1 MTRGR
6 GYTHAMVLRR
16 ALAVPG
22 LLILAACAAPAP
34 EALKAADQGP
44 GAKVKFDVFH
54 KPLPDVPL
62 PNDFASRFDALSP
75 TKKRVNASIEIAP
88 TQWEKYTRAGL
99 DALSGW
105 GTLAAVSVQFTAPLD
120 LRNIIAR
127 HQGDLLNFNND
138 AVLVIDVTAGSNELC
153 KAVPLDLGQ
162 GNYPTTLPSLNL
174 YSSDPRKSLQ
184 QLQFEETEEDVN
196 RNGLLDPGEDTDMDG
211 VLDHPNTLSGI
222 AGDPVLDF
230 YERETNTLIMKP
242 MMPMQEATTYAV
254 VLTKRLT
261 DANGDQVRSPFEGIN
276 HASQTKA
283 LNKLPECL
291 GLYGLTLSDVAFTWS
306 FTTQSITDDYK
317 KVRDGLYGQGSLAHV
332 GTAYPPVITK
342 LFDLKPRGP
351 GINSTVLGNDQVEGL
366 LKALFEATKSGGA
379 QGETLLELQKF
390 VDFHVMGEIAS
401 PQFFPRADA
410 DGKPLP
416 LYKQTWNLDEAP
428 RTEAVQFW
436 LFVPKNRG
444 SGPVPV
450 SIFVHG
456 HGGSTYAG
464 LEVAGALARY
474 GVATLAIN
482 APSHGVTLDA
492 TTLSLVESVFAARG
506 LAGFGKALLTGRAI
520 DFNGDG
526 QVDSGADYW
535 TSYVLHTRDMVR
547 QTMVDVMQVVR
558 VLRSFDGQQRWAYD
572 VNKDGQLDLAG
583 DFNGDGI
590 VDVGG
595 AQPLQISGGSLGG
608 IIAAV
613 AAGVEPQL
621 DSAISIVPGG
631 MLSEIGARSSL
642 GGVRNAMVLRLIS
655 PLLTNENGVLTVTGP
670 EAQGY
675 EANLGV
681 HALPS
686 LSPNDTVVAF
696 NLKTHE
702 HRCGLVQSD
711 GKFRVAVP
719 SDEGDL
725 LELRAYAGTL
735 KPEERS
741 GCAVPAGVEPL
752 FTINSLDRDGKVG
765 GRTFDKGSPLTAFT
779 DGFGLRRGSPEIRR
793 MLSLAQVGLEAA
805 DPMNLAPYW
814 EQHRT
819 LAYGTGETVSTR
831 VIMMPSVGDTGVPV
845 ATGVALARAAG
856 FIEFDKVDPR
866 YGKSQ
871 NQQLIDSWAVE
882 GLSRMSRYQQAG
894 TGNGVLMDLEYLSS
908 ITGSDDGY
916 GVPRL
921 TPPLRLTKYRPVP
934 DGITGLQF
942 IMLKPEGAHG
952 FAIPNKEAK
961 FDLGSL
967 LANQIGRYAGTA
979 GKSFGYEACQ
989 VDSTCPWIQH
999 LPK

>member
-1 MTRGR
+1 
-6 GYTHAMVLRR
+6 V
-16 ALAVPG
+16 
-22 LLILAACAAPAP
+22 
-34 EALKAADQGP
+34 GP

-75 TKKRVNASIEIAP
+75 TKKRVNASIEVAP
-88 TQWEKYTRAGL
+88 TQWEQQTRAGL

-105 GTLAAVSVQFTAPLD
+105 GTLGAVSVQFTQPLD

-127 HQGDLLNFNND
+127 HQGDLLNYDND
-138 AVLVIDVTAGSNELC
+138 AVLVIDITAGSNELC
-153 KAVPLDLGQ
+153 KAVPLDMGQ
-162 GNYPTTLPSLNL
+162 GNYPATLPQLNL
-174 YSSDPRKSLQ
+174 YSSDPRQALQ
-184 QLQFEETEEDVN
+184 QLQFEEIEEDLN

-211 VLDHPNTLSGI
+211 VLDHPNTLSGLS
-222 AGDPVLDF
+222 GDPVLDF

-261 DANGDQVRSPFEGIN
+261 DFNGDQVRSPFEGIN

-283 LNKLPECL
+283 LAKLPECL
-291 GLYGLTLSDVAFTWS
+291 GLYGLTLNDVSFTWS

-317 KVRDGLYGQGSLAHV
+317 KVRDGLYGLGPLAHL
-332 GTAYPPVITK
+332 GKDYPAAISK
-342 LFDLKPRGP
+342 LADLKARGP
-351 GINSTVLGNDQVEGL
+351 GINSTILANDQVESL
-366 LKALFEATKSGGA
+366 LKALFEATKANESDA
-379 QGETLLELQKF
+379 QTLLELQKY
-390 VDFHVMGEIAS
+390 VDFHVLGEIAS
-401 PQFFPRADA
+401 PQFFPRVDA
-410 DGKPLP
+410 DGKMLP
-416 LYKQTWNLDEAP
+416 LYKQLWNLDAAP

-436 LFVPKNRG
+436 LFVPKNRT
-444 SGPVPV
+444 GPTPV

-456 HGGSTYAG
+456 HGGSTYSG

-482 APSHGVTLDA
+482 APSHGVGLDKD
-492 TTLSLVESVFAARG
+492 LLPLVESVFAARG

-520 DFNGDG
+520 DFNQDG
-526 QVDSGADYW
+526 MLDSGADYW

-558 VLRSFDGQQRWAYD
+558 VLRSFDGEQRWDFD
-572 VNKDGQLDLAG
+572 VNKDGVNELAG
-583 DFNGDGI
+583 DFNADGQ

-595 AQPLQISGGSLGG
+595 AQSLQISGGSLGG

-613 AAGVEPQL
+613 ASGVEPQF
-621 DSAISIVPGG
+621 DSAVSIVPGG

-642 GGVRNAMVLRLIS
+642 GGVRNAMVLRLLS
-655 PLLTNENGVLTVTGP
+655 PLITNESGVLTVTGP
-670 EAQGY
+670 DAQGY
-675 EANLGV
+675 EANLAV
-681 HALPS
+681 HALPP

-702 HRCGLVQSD
+702 HRCGLVQAD
-711 GKFRVAVP
+711 GKFRVAVS
-719 SDEGDL
+719 SDEGDP

-735 KPEERS
+735 RPEERT

-752 FTINSLDRDGKVG
+752 FTINSLDRAGTVG
-765 GRTFDKGSPLTAFT
+765 GRTFAEGTPMIAFT

-793 MLSLAQVGLEAA
+793 LLSLAQVGLESG
-805 DPMNLAPYW
+805 DPMNFAPYW

-882 GLSRMSRYQQAG
+882 GLSRMSRYQQEG
-894 TGNGVLMDLEYLSS
+894 TGAGVLMDLENLSS
-908 ITGSDDGY
+908 ITGADDGY

-934 DGITGLQF
+934 DGVTGVEF
-942 IMLKPEGAHG
+942 MMLKPQGAHG
-952 FAIPNKEAK
+952 FAIPDRKAK

-967 LANQIGRYAGTA
+967 LGNQIGRYAGSA
-979 GKSFGYEACQ
+979 GKLFGYEACQ
-989 VDSTCPWIQH
+989 VDSTCSWIAP